1 MSIFLQ
7 QVILDL
13 INITVDIVRAF
24 NTSWSIQYSYMYMNI
39 NVCISQ
45 IPAKYGYVL

>member
-24 NTSWSIQYSYMYMNI
+24 NTSWSI
-39 NVCISQ
+39 
-45 IPAKYGYVL
+45 